1 MKSVHSFFCALIIGS
16 TLILSG
22 CTVDKNKT
30 ESHAIPPGSGT
41 IYIAG
46 SSFKKIVLDGDK
58 SKCGKSAFNVQW
70 KSKHDAILPKDIF
83 VPFVLTDEFDG
94 DSGLTH
100 ITVFGAPPFDET
112 VSKVYDSLLENRA
125 LIKDQS
131 FMNMVIVHN
140 GCSLTVKDK

>member
-1 MKSVHSFFCALIIGS
+1 MKSVFCALVIGS

-30 ESHAIPPGSGT
+30 ESLVIPPGGGT
-41 IYIAG
+41 LYIAG
-46 SSFKKIVLDGDK
+46 SSFKEIVLSGDK

-70 KSKHDAILPKDIF
+70 KSKHDAILPKDVF
-83 VPFVLTDEFDG
+83 VPFVMTDEFDG

-100 ITVFGAPPFDET
+100 ITVFTAPSFDET
-112 VSKVYDSLLENRA
+112 VSKVYASLLNNQA

-131 FMNMVIVHN
+131 FMNMTIVHN